1 MEEIKKEKKAL
12 DEIETIKTS
21 GLARYGVHKPYTI
34 FVAVVIIVILGV
46 LAFSNLTTELF
57 PNMNLPYMVVMAQAK
72 AAPADPAAVGTAGA
86 VERDFT
92 AKLEGTL
99 YKVSNVKQLTSISAP
114 NTSVVIIEFTEKT
127 NVDLI
132 QIDVIAAIEQFY
144 TADRMADWEK
154 PQTIKI
160 DPNMLPVFGFSTDF
174 NRGGDAANDSFYRDI
189 FIPSLERIEGIA
201 EVSSTYGDDNSFSY
215 LNGKTSYSFSF
226 NKASDYPTTE
236 AVKNIFATLNDF
248 AAKYEGFAFTVTS
261 NQGEYIDSSIG
272 NILNNL
278 LMGGGLAIIILFLFL
293 RNVKMTL
300 AIALSIPMSVIGTFV
315 LMYFAGIGLN
325 MISMAG
331 LALAVG
337 MLVDNSIVVLENVYR
352 LREQGHP
359 IRECAVKGTSQI
371 LGSIT
376 ASTITTIC
384 VFLPMLFVP
393 GMINEMMLDMA
404 YTLAFALLASLVV
417 AAMFL
422 PAVISSF
429 KIDAN
434 KRKTDKKES
443 KSLKKLSGGY
453 NKILHYSINHKRIT
467 LLIVLVL
474 FAGSIGLGMLNGF
487 IIMPA
492 TDQGQFSASISLNSY
507 YMSHLSAM
515 PGAPNYDAI
524 KTEAA
529 AIAGRDENGVKTGLY
544 KAVSDALGADLDKIA
559 ITYSGSGSSGG
570 GLSSLIGGSG
580 ASLSVNVTLKS
591 DRKIKTGKAQQD
603 TELLIKE
610 YLTAHSTFGALN
622 PTDPGVV
629 LIFATDVGTSSGSDM
644 GMSVMATTTLSITF
658 TGDNREAINDVLT
671 ALQNSCAGID
681 GILKFDNGYS
691 PYMIQHVDKKPVVT
705 LEIFIKDGF
714 NASDVQAKVDA
725 KIAALKADGVIP
737 EDILQLEDG
746 FAKQMADAFG
756 GLATALLIAV
766 VLVFL
771 VMVAMFQSF
780 RQPLIVMAT
789 IPLAFTGGFI
799 ALFITGMQLSAI
811 ALIGFIV
818 LAGVVVNNGIVLVE
832 YINQLKGTGLET
844 KEAIKIACNR
854 RLRPII
860 MTALTTILALITTA
874 IGIGKNGELMQPLAI
889 VSIGGLLYATALTLL
904 VVPALY
910 LLFEGKKKN
919 KNIEAAANGTDGA
932 GEAGAMSETS
942 TSGASG
948 CSETGV

>member
-1 MEEIKKEKKAL
+1 MEEIKKDKKDL
-12 DEIETIKTS
+12 DEIKTIKTS
-21 GLARYGVHKPYTI
+21 GLARYGVHKPYTV

-72 AAPADPAAVGTAGA
+72 TTPADSAAVGTADA

-114 NTSVVIIEFTEKT
+114 NTSVVIIEFTDKT
-127 NVDLI
+127 NIDLI

-174 NRGGDAANDSFYRDI
+174 DRGGDAANDSFYNDI

-201 EVSSTYGDDNSFSY
+201 EVSSTYGDDDSFSY

-248 AAKYEGFAFTVTS
+248 ATKYEGFAFTVTS

-278 LMGGGLAIIILFLFL
+278 LMGGALAIIILFLFL

-359 IRECAVKGTSQI
+359 IRECAIKGTSQI

-434 KRKTDKKES
+434 KKKDSKKEN

-453 NKILHYSINHKRIT
+453 NKVLHYSINHKRIT

-492 TDQGQFSASISLNSY
+492 SDQGQFAASISLNSY
-507 YMSHLSAM
+507 YQSHLSG
-515 PGAPNYDAI
+515 GAQNYDAI
-524 KTEAA
+524 KAEAA
-529 AIAGRDENGVKTGLY
+529 LVAGKDEDGVKTGLY
-544 KAVSDALGADLDKIA
+544 KAISDELGANLDKIA
-559 ITYSGSGSSGG
+559 ITYGSGGSGF
-570 GLSSLIGGSG
+570 SSLIGGG
-580 ASLSVNVTLKS
+580 GVSLSISVTLKS
-591 DRKIKTGKAQQD
+591 DRKIKTAKAQQD
-603 TELLIKE
+603 VELLIKE

-622 PTDPGVV
+622 PADMAGA
-629 LIFATDVGTSSGSDM
+629 LAIFATDVSTSSGSDM

-658 TGDNREAINDVLT
+658 TGDDRAAINDVLT
-671 ALQNSCAGID
+671 ALQANCADID
-681 GILKFDNGYS
+681 GILKFNNSYS
-691 PYMIQHVDKKPVVT
+691 PFMIEHVDKKPVVT

-737 EDILQLEDG
+737 EDILQLADG
-746 FAKQMADAFG
+746 FAKQMADAFS
-756 GLATALLIAV
+756 GLVTALLIAV

-780 RQPLIVMAT
+780 RQPLIVLAT

-832 YINQLKGTGLET
+832 YINQLKATGLET

-910 LLFEGKKKN
+910 ILLERKKKN
-919 KNIEAAANGTDGA
+919 KNT
-932 GEAGAMSETS
+932 EAGAD
-942 TSGASG
+942 GA
-948 CSETGV
+948 EADAAKD